1 MVNVMAVQIRDE
13 LPLDIRLMNATASL
27 IQVLVVIFVLA
38 GLLWWGI
45 RHPWFSLQSI
55 EVSGDFRH
63 LNGLTLKANVVPRLS
78 GNFFTMDMGQAQK
91 VFEAVP
97 WIRKAQVSREFPGR
111 LHVQLQEHQPIA
123 FWGNEQDSKMINDHG
138 EVFVVNLDE
147 VEDTNL
153 PRFSG
158 PDEESELVWRM
169 HKRLES
175 VLQPLGQPIRVLNLS
190 PRGSWSVQLG
200 QRITMEMG
208 RGEEDE
214 VIQRVNDFI
223 NSLPVVAERVG
234 RKAVDLEHVDLRHA
248 HGYALRLKGV
258 QTKWPAQKTNSYVTR

>member
-1 MVNVMAVQIRDE
+1 MMASSMAVQVRDE

-27 IQVLVVIFVLA
+27 VQVLVVMLVLA

-55 EVSGDFRH
+55 EVSGDLRH
-63 LNGLTLKANVVPRLS
+63 INALTLKANVVPRLS
-78 GNFFTMDMGQAQK
+78 GNFFTMDMAQAQK

-111 LHVQLQEHQPIA
+111 LHVQLQEHRPIA
-123 FWGNEQDSKMINDHG
+123 YWGSEQDSKMINDHG

-147 VEDTNL
+147 VEDTSL

-169 HKRLES
+169 HQRLQT
-175 VLQPLGQPIRVLNLS
+175 VLQPLGQPIRVLSLS

-200 QRITMEMG
+200 SRVTLEMG
-208 RGEEDE
+208 RGEEDA
-214 VIQRVNDFI
+214 VIERVNAFI
-223 NSLPVVAERVG
+223 HSLPVVAERVG
-234 RKAVDLEHVDLRHA
+234 RKAGDLEHVDLRHA

-258 QTKWPAQKTNSYVTR
+258 QTKVPAQKPTHM